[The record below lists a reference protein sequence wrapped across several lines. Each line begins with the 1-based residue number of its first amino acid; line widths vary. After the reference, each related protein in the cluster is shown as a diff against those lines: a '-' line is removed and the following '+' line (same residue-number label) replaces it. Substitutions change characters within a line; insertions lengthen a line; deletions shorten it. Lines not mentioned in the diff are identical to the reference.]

1 MTFRELL
8 TRQRLLAII
17 RGSDP
22 DACVRTAEVL
32 AESGVRLLE
41 VSLTSTDAP
50 AVLARVVEVLGD
62 EVSVGAGTVLTAD
75 DARRVHDA
83 GAAFA
88 VTPALGD
95 GVTTAVALGLPVLA
109 GALTPTEVLAARDA
123 GAVAVKVFPAASL
136 GPGHVK
142 ALRDPFPDV
151 PLVPVGGV
159 DLAAVPRYFA
169 AGACAVGVGSPLTG
183 DAPHGG
189 DVAAL
194 RERAAAFVA
203 ATREGSA
210 SWTS

>member
-1 MTFRELL
+1 
-8 TRQRLLAII
+8 
-17 RGSDP
+17 
-22 DACVRTAEVL
+22 
-32 AESGVRLLE
+32 
-41 VSLTSTDAP
+41 VST
-50 AVLARVVEVLGD
+50 
-62 EVSVGAGTVLTAD
+62 
-75 DARRVHDA
+75 
-83 GAAFA
+83 
-88 VTPALGD
+88 TPALGD